1 MTVGERAQQEAQQGA
16 QERAERFGRVRTR
29 PNPANATADG
39 CRAFGVIASA
49 AKSEHGARVC
59 ARRARRAVAF
69 HGVKCYTC
77 RRCAAMGDRRPA
89 TKRDINGT
97 KNLFPVRVMPYASR
111 IVFYHCAGGDFCK
124 WR

>member
-1 MTVGERAQQEAQQGA
+1 MTV
-16 QERAERFGRVRTR
+16 RTVSE
-29 PNPANATADG
+29 PVTVATART
-39 CRAFGVIASA
+39 CRRAFRNRNA
-49 AKSEHGARVC
+49 
-59 ARRARRAVAF
+59 ARRAVAVR
-69 HGVKCYTC
+69 GAVCYNMP
-77 RRCAAMGDRRPA
+77 RCAAMGDRRPA

>member
-1 MTVGERAQQEAQQGA
+1 MLSRLA
-16 QERAERFGRVRTR
+16 
-29 PNPANATADG
+29 
-39 CRAFGVIASA
+39 C
-49 AKSEHGARVC
+49 
-59 ARRARRAVAF
+59 AVAVV
-69 HGVKCYTC
+69 GWICYTSNC
-77 RRCAAMGDRRPA
+77 CAAMGDEIPA

>member
-29 PNPANATADG
+29 PNPANATAGG
-39 CRAFGVIASA
+39 CRAFGVVASA
-49 AKSEHGARVC
+49 VKSEHGARVC
-59 ARRARRAVAF
+59 ARRAVAF

-77 RRCAAMGDRRPA
+77 RRCATMGGSTPTAKQYNGTIKTLSRPVNGSMRPA
-89 TKRDINGT
+89 
-97 KNLFPVRVMPYASR
+97 L
-111 IVFYHCAGGDFCK
+111 CATRLRGGDFCK